1 MLEFYLNTTT
11 REWADRDGNP
21 FRDSTPQMAFLSRET
36 VKIIACTETPDI
48 GGAGVDPSAWTRDSS
63 WAAISGIGAKITVDS
78 DRIHK
83 LKGELASEV
92 AAGSVTG
99 ISATITG
106 ATTALIPESG
116 VVRLYDAAGKYEAIA
131 YSSRT
136 VTDGTVTFSV
146 DGTLTGS
153 YAAGSVMDCDQAP
166 YCEAMLDTAQ
176 SNLEQGEFV
185 FDLAVDSQRLRS
197 EMDYKDTAVLPVA
210 GLELLLFK
218 TTGEVSEPIKA
229 FLCDTFSITGT
240 LGSVDFEA
248 EPPEAMKDRISGTIA
263 QLLAAGFS
271 VEQRLTETGDTEFRF
286 RSASAGGGW
295 SSWITIQRGEKGD
308 KGDKGDNFTVN
319 ATGLLSERS
328 QYDAEEK
335 GFSFLATDDGNL
347 YIKNSDT
354 SGDWS
359 GPIPFQGPKGDDG
372 PAGPAGPANT
382 LSIGTVAT
390 GEPGTEAAAT
400 ITGTAPNQTLNLTIP
415 RGSDGTDGADGADGV
430 SSYTY
435 VAYAS
440 DASGAGFSLVPS
452 NTLKFRAEI
461 HTTTAIEAPDA
472 EDFAGAAWVKY
483 IGDDGS
489 GAVKSVNGQLPDE
502 SGNVTIETGSTVDES
517 RLLPENPA
525 NGDIPCYDA
534 TVDRGNNAD
543 TKLLLQPAT
552 SDNEII
558 DQGKGNTVPLV
569 LNVGANVTV
578 NEAGQIVFTS
588 PNSSFQEADVIMLS
602 KEQAAQLVTGNNEW
616 CVDLVINVGEYVGQQ
631 TVMTLGGGGE
641 YTGNADYAC
650 FIMSTERGTF
660 WHWNGTEINMNLL
673 PGNTVLVTVEQ
684 WIDDTGAWKLSYYA
698 NGSHVFTSSGEHRL
712 SAAVQPLVFG
722 GGYGQSSYFR
732 NTVDAIR
739 FRTVAPYRG
748 QSFTPEARPWL
759 PPAGSWQK
767 VNLAELAKTIIA
779 DPVTEMAVADETWG
793 DCRYL
798 DAAFRQLSFRGRVRN
813 LRRVSLETVSI
824 DSSVTGNIVLVP
836 IVDGSELPGTSFVV
850 AVGAEPA
857 VAEFALEVAS
867 GTLALRRDTDDERDT
882 LKDAEGSVTAVVL
895 SVILE
900 VQP

>member
-21 FRDSTPQMAFLSRET
+21 FRDSTPQMAYLSRET

-63 WAAISGIGAKITVDS
+63 WAAIAGIGAKITVDS

-176 SNLEQGEFV
+176 SDLEQGEFV
-185 FDLAVDSQRLRS
+185 FDLAMDSQRLRS
-197 EMDYKDTAVLPVA
+197 EMDYKDTALLPVA

-229 FLCDTFSITGT
+229 FLCDTSSITGT

-295 SSWITIQRGEKGD
+295 SSWITVQRGEKGD
-308 KGDKGDNFTVN
+308 KGDAGN
-319 ATGLLSERS
+319 GLAFDASGPVSERA
-328 QYDAEEK
+328 QYDAEAK
-335 GFSFLATDDGNL
+335 GFVFFATDEGNF
-347 YIKNSDT
+347 YVKNSAT
-354 SGDWS
+354 SADWS
-359 GPIPFQGPKGDDG
+359 AAIPLRG
-372 PAGPAGPANT
+372 
-382 LSIGTVAT
+382 AT
-390 GEPGTEAAAT
+390 GPG
-400 ITGTAPNQTLNLTIP
+400 
-415 RGSDGTDGADGADGV
+415 V
-430 SSYTY
+430 
-435 VAYAS
+435 
-440 DASGAGFSLVPS
+440 
-452 NTLKFRAEI
+452 
-461 HTTTAIEAPDA
+461 
-472 EDFAGAAWVKY
+472 
-483 IGDDGS
+483 
-489 GAVKSVNGQLPDE
+489 
-502 SGNVTIETGSTVDES
+502 
-517 RLLPENPA
+517 
-525 NGDIPCYDA
+525 
-534 TVDRGNNAD
+534 
-543 TKLLLQPAT
+543 
-552 SDNEII
+552 
-558 DQGKGNTVPLV
+558 
-569 LNVGANVTV
+569 
-578 NEAGQIVFTS
+578 
-588 PNSSFQEADVIMLS
+588 
-602 KEQAAQLVTGNNEW
+602 
-616 CVDLVINVGEYVGQQ
+616 
-631 TVMTLGGGGE
+631 
-641 YTGNADYAC
+641 
-650 FIMSTERGTF
+650 
-660 WHWNGTEINMNLL
+660 
-673 PGNTVLVTVEQ
+673 
-684 WIDDTGAWKLSYYA
+684 
-698 NGSHVFTSSGEHRL
+698 
-712 SAAVQPLVFG
+712 
-722 GGYGQSSYFR
+722 
-732 NTVDAIR
+732 
-739 FRTVAPYRG
+739 
-748 QSFTPEARPWL
+748 
-759 PPAGSWQK
+759 
-767 VNLAELAKTIIA
+767 IA

-798 DAAFRQLSFRGRVRN
+798 DAAFRQLSFRGRVRS
-813 LRRVSLETVSI
+813 LRRVSLEMVSI
-824 DSSVTGNIVLVP
+824 DSGVTGNIVLVP
-836 IVDGSELPGTSFVV
+836 IVNGSELSGTSFVV

-882 LKDAEGSVTAVVL
+882 LKDSGNTPVTAVVL

>member
-153 YAAGSVMDCDQAP
+153 YAAGSVIDCDQAP

-185 FDLAVDSQRLRS
+185 FDLAVDSPRLRS
-197 EMDYKDTAVLPVA
+197 EMDYKDTALLPVA

-218 TTGEVSEPIKA
+218 TTGEVSEPVKA

-248 EPPEAMKDRISGTIA
+248 EPPEAMKDRISGTIS

-295 SSWITIQRGEKGD
+295 SSWITVQRGEKGD
-308 KGDKGDNFTVN
+308 KGDAGN
-319 ATGLLSERS
+319 GLAFDASGPVSERA
-328 QYDAEEK
+328 QYDAEAK
-335 GFSFLATDDGNL
+335 GFVFFATDEGNF
-347 YIKNSDT
+347 YVKNSAT
-354 SGDWS
+354 SADWS
-359 GPIPFQGPKGDDG
+359 AAIPLRGATG
-372 PAGPAGPANT
+372 PA
-382 LSIGTVAT
+382 V
-390 GEPGTEAAAT
+390 
-400 ITGTAPNQTLNLTIP
+400 
-415 RGSDGTDGADGADGV
+415 
-430 SSYTY
+430 
-435 VAYAS
+435 
-440 DASGAGFSLVPS
+440 
-452 NTLKFRAEI
+452 
-461 HTTTAIEAPDA
+461 
-472 EDFAGAAWVKY
+472 
-483 IGDDGS
+483 
-489 GAVKSVNGQLPDE
+489 
-502 SGNVTIETGSTVDES
+502 
-517 RLLPENPA
+517 
-525 NGDIPCYDA
+525 
-534 TVDRGNNAD
+534 
-543 TKLLLQPAT
+543 
-552 SDNEII
+552 
-558 DQGKGNTVPLV
+558 
-569 LNVGANVTV
+569 
-578 NEAGQIVFTS
+578 
-588 PNSSFQEADVIMLS
+588 
-602 KEQAAQLVTGNNEW
+602 
-616 CVDLVINVGEYVGQQ
+616 
-631 TVMTLGGGGE
+631 
-641 YTGNADYAC
+641 
-650 FIMSTERGTF
+650 
-660 WHWNGTEINMNLL
+660 
-673 PGNTVLVTVEQ
+673 
-684 WIDDTGAWKLSYYA
+684 
-698 NGSHVFTSSGEHRL
+698 
-712 SAAVQPLVFG
+712 
-722 GGYGQSSYFR
+722 
-732 NTVDAIR
+732 
-739 FRTVAPYRG
+739 
-748 QSFTPEARPWL
+748 
-759 PPAGSWQK
+759 
-767 VNLAELAKTIIA
+767 IA

-798 DAAFRQLSFRGRVRN
+798 DTAFRQLSFRGRVRS
-813 LRRVSLETVSI
+813 LRRVSLEMVSI
-824 DSSVTGNIVLVP
+824 DSGVTGNIVLVP
-836 IVDGSELPGTSFVV
+836 IVNGSELSGTSFVV
-850 AVGAEPA
+850 AVGAAPA

-867 GTLALRRDTDDERDT
+867 GTLALRRDTDDECDT
-882 LKDAEGSVTAVVL
+882 LKDSGNTPVTAVVL

-900 VQP
+900 VQYDA

>member
-11 REWADRDGNP
+11 WEWADRDGNP
-21 FRDSTPQMAFLSRET
+21 FSDSTPQMVFLSRET
-36 VKIIACTETPDI
+36 VKIIACTETPEI

-153 YAAGSVMDCDQAP
+153 YAAGSVIDCDQAP

-185 FDLAVDSQRLRS
+185 FDLAVDSPRLRS
-197 EMDYKDTAVLPVA
+197 EMDYKDTALLPVA

-248 EPPEAMKDRISGTIA
+248 EPPEAMKDRISGTIS

-295 SSWITIQRGEKGD
+295 SSWITVQRGEKGD
-308 KGDKGDNFTVN
+308 KGDAGN
-319 ATGLLSERS
+319 GLAFDASGPVSERA
-328 QYDAEEK
+328 QYDAEAK
-335 GFSFLATDDGNL
+335 GFVFFATDEGNF
-347 YIKNSDT
+347 YVKNSAT
-354 SGDWS
+354 SADWS
-359 GPIPFQGPKGDDG
+359 AAIPLRGATG
-372 PAGPAGPANT
+372 PA
-382 LSIGTVAT
+382 V
-390 GEPGTEAAAT
+390 
-400 ITGTAPNQTLNLTIP
+400 
-415 RGSDGTDGADGADGV
+415 
-430 SSYTY
+430 
-435 VAYAS
+435 
-440 DASGAGFSLVPS
+440 
-452 NTLKFRAEI
+452 
-461 HTTTAIEAPDA
+461 
-472 EDFAGAAWVKY
+472 
-483 IGDDGS
+483 
-489 GAVKSVNGQLPDE
+489 
-502 SGNVTIETGSTVDES
+502 
-517 RLLPENPA
+517 
-525 NGDIPCYDA
+525 
-534 TVDRGNNAD
+534 
-543 TKLLLQPAT
+543 
-552 SDNEII
+552 
-558 DQGKGNTVPLV
+558 
-569 LNVGANVTV
+569 
-578 NEAGQIVFTS
+578 
-588 PNSSFQEADVIMLS
+588 
-602 KEQAAQLVTGNNEW
+602 
-616 CVDLVINVGEYVGQQ
+616 
-631 TVMTLGGGGE
+631 
-641 YTGNADYAC
+641 
-650 FIMSTERGTF
+650 
-660 WHWNGTEINMNLL
+660 
-673 PGNTVLVTVEQ
+673 
-684 WIDDTGAWKLSYYA
+684 
-698 NGSHVFTSSGEHRL
+698 
-712 SAAVQPLVFG
+712 
-722 GGYGQSSYFR
+722 
-732 NTVDAIR
+732 
-739 FRTVAPYRG
+739 
-748 QSFTPEARPWL
+748 
-759 PPAGSWQK
+759 
-767 VNLAELAKTIIA
+767 IA

-798 DAAFRQLSFRGRVRN
+798 DAAFRQLSFRGRVRS

-824 DSSVTGNIVLVP
+824 DSGVTGNIVLVP
-836 IVDGSELPGTSFVV
+836 VVNGSELSGTSFVV
-850 AVGAEPA
+850 AVGAAPA

>member
-63 WAAISGIGAKITVDS
+63 WAAIAGIGAKITVDS

-153 YAAGSVMDCDQAP
+153 YAAGSVIDCDQAP

-185 FDLAVDSQRLRS
+185 FDLAVDSPRLRS
-197 EMDYKDTAVLPVA
+197 EMDYKDTALLPVA

-218 TTGEVSEPIKA
+218 TTGEVSEPVKA

-248 EPPEAMKDRISGTIA
+248 EPPEAMKDRISGTIS

-295 SSWITIQRGEKGD
+295 SSWITVQRGEKGD
-308 KGDKGDNFTVN
+308 KGDAGN
-319 ATGLLSERS
+319 GLAFDASGPVSERA
-328 QYDAEEK
+328 QYDAEAK
-335 GFSFLATDDGNL
+335 GFVFFATDEGNF
-347 YIKNSDT
+347 YVKNSAT
-354 SGDWS
+354 SADWS
-359 GPIPFQGPKGDDG
+359 AAIPLRGATG
-372 PAGPAGPANT
+372 PA
-382 LSIGTVAT
+382 V
-390 GEPGTEAAAT
+390 
-400 ITGTAPNQTLNLTIP
+400 
-415 RGSDGTDGADGADGV
+415 
-430 SSYTY
+430 
-435 VAYAS
+435 
-440 DASGAGFSLVPS
+440 
-452 NTLKFRAEI
+452 
-461 HTTTAIEAPDA
+461 
-472 EDFAGAAWVKY
+472 
-483 IGDDGS
+483 
-489 GAVKSVNGQLPDE
+489 
-502 SGNVTIETGSTVDES
+502 
-517 RLLPENPA
+517 
-525 NGDIPCYDA
+525 
-534 TVDRGNNAD
+534 
-543 TKLLLQPAT
+543 
-552 SDNEII
+552 
-558 DQGKGNTVPLV
+558 
-569 LNVGANVTV
+569 
-578 NEAGQIVFTS
+578 
-588 PNSSFQEADVIMLS
+588 
-602 KEQAAQLVTGNNEW
+602 
-616 CVDLVINVGEYVGQQ
+616 
-631 TVMTLGGGGE
+631 
-641 YTGNADYAC
+641 
-650 FIMSTERGTF
+650 
-660 WHWNGTEINMNLL
+660 
-673 PGNTVLVTVEQ
+673 
-684 WIDDTGAWKLSYYA
+684 
-698 NGSHVFTSSGEHRL
+698 
-712 SAAVQPLVFG
+712 
-722 GGYGQSSYFR
+722 
-732 NTVDAIR
+732 
-739 FRTVAPYRG
+739 
-748 QSFTPEARPWL
+748 
-759 PPAGSWQK
+759 
-767 VNLAELAKTIIA
+767 IA

-798 DAAFRQLSFRGRVRN
+798 DAAFRQLSFRGRVRS
-813 LRRVSLETVSI
+813 LRRVSLEMVSI
-824 DSSVTGNIVLVP
+824 DSGVTGNIVLVP
-836 IVDGSELPGTSFVV
+836 IVNGSELSGTSFVV

-882 LKDAEGSVTAVVL
+882 LKDSGNTPVTAVVL

>member
-11 REWADRDGNP
+11 WEWADRDGNP
-21 FRDSTPQMAFLSRET
+21 FSDSTPQMVFLSRET

-63 WAAISGIGAKITVDS
+63 WAAIAGVGAKITVDS

-176 SNLEQGEFV
+176 SDLEQGEFV

-197 EMDYKDTAVLPVA
+197 EMDYKDTALLPVA

-295 SSWITIQRGEKGD
+295 SSWITVQRGEKGD
-308 KGDKGDNFTVN
+308 KGDAGN
-319 ATGLLSERS
+319 GLAFDASGPVSERA
-328 QYDAEEK
+328 QYDAEAK
-335 GFSFLATDDGNL
+335 GFVFFATDEGNF
-347 YIKNSDT
+347 YVKNSAT
-354 SGDWS
+354 SADWS
-359 GPIPFQGPKGDDG
+359 AAIPLRG
-372 PAGPAGPANT
+372 
-382 LSIGTVAT
+382 AT
-390 GEPGTEAAAT
+390 GPG
-400 ITGTAPNQTLNLTIP
+400 
-415 RGSDGTDGADGADGV
+415 V
-430 SSYTY
+430 
-435 VAYAS
+435 
-440 DASGAGFSLVPS
+440 
-452 NTLKFRAEI
+452 
-461 HTTTAIEAPDA
+461 
-472 EDFAGAAWVKY
+472 
-483 IGDDGS
+483 
-489 GAVKSVNGQLPDE
+489 
-502 SGNVTIETGSTVDES
+502 
-517 RLLPENPA
+517 
-525 NGDIPCYDA
+525 
-534 TVDRGNNAD
+534 
-543 TKLLLQPAT
+543 
-552 SDNEII
+552 
-558 DQGKGNTVPLV
+558 
-569 LNVGANVTV
+569 
-578 NEAGQIVFTS
+578 
-588 PNSSFQEADVIMLS
+588 
-602 KEQAAQLVTGNNEW
+602 
-616 CVDLVINVGEYVGQQ
+616 
-631 TVMTLGGGGE
+631 
-641 YTGNADYAC
+641 
-650 FIMSTERGTF
+650 
-660 WHWNGTEINMNLL
+660 
-673 PGNTVLVTVEQ
+673 
-684 WIDDTGAWKLSYYA
+684 
-698 NGSHVFTSSGEHRL
+698 
-712 SAAVQPLVFG
+712 
-722 GGYGQSSYFR
+722 
-732 NTVDAIR
+732 
-739 FRTVAPYRG
+739 
-748 QSFTPEARPWL
+748 
-759 PPAGSWQK
+759 
-767 VNLAELAKTIIA
+767 IA
-779 DPVTEMAVADETWG
+779 DPVTEMAVADDMWG

-798 DAAFRQLSFRGRVRN
+798 DTTFQQLSFRGRVRN

-824 DSSVTGNIVLVP
+824 DSGVTGNIVLVP
-836 IVDGSELPGTSFVV
+836 IVNGSELSGTSFVV
-850 AVGAEPA
+850 AVGAAPA

-867 GTLALRRDTDDERDT
+867 GTLALRRDTDDARDT
-882 LKDAEGSVTAVVL
+882 LVDSGNTPVTAVVL

>member
-21 FRDSTPQMAFLSRET
+21 FRDSTPQVAFLSRET

-136 VTDGTVTFSV
+136 VTDGTVMFSV

-153 YAAGSVMDCDQAP
+153 YAAGSVMDCGQAP

-176 SNLEQGEFV
+176 SDLEQGEFV

-197 EMDYKDTAVLPVA
+197 EMDYKDTALLPVA

-248 EPPEAMKDRISGTIA
+248 EPPEAMKDRISGTIS

-308 KGDKGDNFTVN
+308 KGDAGN
-319 ATGLLSERS
+319 GLAFDASGPVSERA
-328 QYDAEEK
+328 QYDAEAK
-335 GFSFLATDDGNL
+335 GFVFFATDEGNF
-347 YIKNSDT
+347 YVKNSAT
-354 SGDWS
+354 SADWS
-359 GPIPFQGPKGDDG
+359 AAIPLRGATG
-372 PAGPAGPANT
+372 PA
-382 LSIGTVAT
+382 V
-390 GEPGTEAAAT
+390 
-400 ITGTAPNQTLNLTIP
+400 
-415 RGSDGTDGADGADGV
+415 
-430 SSYTY
+430 
-435 VAYAS
+435 
-440 DASGAGFSLVPS
+440 
-452 NTLKFRAEI
+452 
-461 HTTTAIEAPDA
+461 
-472 EDFAGAAWVKY
+472 
-483 IGDDGS
+483 
-489 GAVKSVNGQLPDE
+489 
-502 SGNVTIETGSTVDES
+502 
-517 RLLPENPA
+517 
-525 NGDIPCYDA
+525 
-534 TVDRGNNAD
+534 
-543 TKLLLQPAT
+543 
-552 SDNEII
+552 
-558 DQGKGNTVPLV
+558 
-569 LNVGANVTV
+569 
-578 NEAGQIVFTS
+578 
-588 PNSSFQEADVIMLS
+588 
-602 KEQAAQLVTGNNEW
+602 
-616 CVDLVINVGEYVGQQ
+616 
-631 TVMTLGGGGE
+631 
-641 YTGNADYAC
+641 
-650 FIMSTERGTF
+650 
-660 WHWNGTEINMNLL
+660 
-673 PGNTVLVTVEQ
+673 
-684 WIDDTGAWKLSYYA
+684 
-698 NGSHVFTSSGEHRL
+698 
-712 SAAVQPLVFG
+712 
-722 GGYGQSSYFR
+722 
-732 NTVDAIR
+732 
-739 FRTVAPYRG
+739 
-748 QSFTPEARPWL
+748 
-759 PPAGSWQK
+759 
-767 VNLAELAKTIIA
+767 IA

-798 DAAFRQLSFRGRVRN
+798 DAAFRQLSFRGRVRS

-824 DSSVTGNIVLVP
+824 DSGVTGNIVLVP
-836 IVDGSELPGTSFVV
+836 VVNGSELSGTSFVV
-850 AVGAEPA
+850 AVGAAPA

-882 LKDAEGSVTAVVL
+882 LKDSGNTPVTAVVL

-900 VQP
+900 VQYDA

>member
-1 MLEFYLNTTT
+1 MLEFYLNTTA
-11 REWADRDGNP
+11 REWAGRDGNP

-153 YAAGSVMDCDQAP
+153 YAAGSVIDCDQAP

-185 FDLAVDSQRLRS
+185 FDLAVDSPRLRS
-197 EMDYKDTAVLPVA
+197 EMDYKDTALLPVA

-248 EPPEAMKDRISGTIA
+248 EPPEAMKDRISGTIS

-295 SSWITIQRGEKGD
+295 SSWITVQRGEKGD
-308 KGDKGDNFTVN
+308 KGDAGN
-319 ATGLLSERS
+319 GLAFDASGPVSERA
-328 QYDAEEK
+328 QYDAEAK
-335 GFSFLATDDGNL
+335 GFVFFATDEGNF
-347 YIKNSDT
+347 YVKNSAT
-354 SGDWS
+354 SADWS
-359 GPIPFQGPKGDDG
+359 AAIPLRGATG
-372 PAGPAGPANT
+372 PA
-382 LSIGTVAT
+382 V
-390 GEPGTEAAAT
+390 
-400 ITGTAPNQTLNLTIP
+400 
-415 RGSDGTDGADGADGV
+415 
-430 SSYTY
+430 
-435 VAYAS
+435 
-440 DASGAGFSLVPS
+440 
-452 NTLKFRAEI
+452 
-461 HTTTAIEAPDA
+461 
-472 EDFAGAAWVKY
+472 
-483 IGDDGS
+483 
-489 GAVKSVNGQLPDE
+489 
-502 SGNVTIETGSTVDES
+502 
-517 RLLPENPA
+517 
-525 NGDIPCYDA
+525 
-534 TVDRGNNAD
+534 
-543 TKLLLQPAT
+543 
-552 SDNEII
+552 
-558 DQGKGNTVPLV
+558 
-569 LNVGANVTV
+569 
-578 NEAGQIVFTS
+578 
-588 PNSSFQEADVIMLS
+588 
-602 KEQAAQLVTGNNEW
+602 
-616 CVDLVINVGEYVGQQ
+616 
-631 TVMTLGGGGE
+631 
-641 YTGNADYAC
+641 
-650 FIMSTERGTF
+650 
-660 WHWNGTEINMNLL
+660 
-673 PGNTVLVTVEQ
+673 
-684 WIDDTGAWKLSYYA
+684 
-698 NGSHVFTSSGEHRL
+698 
-712 SAAVQPLVFG
+712 
-722 GGYGQSSYFR
+722 
-732 NTVDAIR
+732 
-739 FRTVAPYRG
+739 
-748 QSFTPEARPWL
+748 
-759 PPAGSWQK
+759 
-767 VNLAELAKTIIA
+767 IA

-798 DAAFRQLSFRGRVRN
+798 DAAFRQLSFRGRVRS

-824 DSSVTGNIVLVP
+824 DSGVTGNIVLVP
-836 IVDGSELPGTSFVV
+836 IVDGSELPSTSFVV
-850 AVGAEPA
+850 AVGAAPA

>member
-63 WAAISGIGAKITVDS
+63 WAAIAGVGAKITVDS

-136 VTDGTVTFSV
+136 VTDGTVMFSV

-185 FDLAVDSQRLRS
+185 FDLAVDSPRLRS
-197 EMDYKDTAVLPVA
+197 EMDYKDTALLPVA

-248 EPPEAMKDRISGTIA
+248 EPPEAMKDRISGTIS

-308 KGDKGDNFTVN
+308 KGDAGN
-319 ATGLLSERS
+319 GLAFDASGPVSERA
-328 QYDAEEK
+328 QYDAGAK
-335 GFSFLATDDGNL
+335 GFVFFATDEGNF
-347 YIKNSDT
+347 YVKNSAT
-354 SGDWS
+354 SADWS
-359 GPIPFQGPKGDDG
+359 AAIPLRGATG
-372 PAGPAGPANT
+372 PA
-382 LSIGTVAT
+382 
-390 GEPGTEAAAT
+390 
-400 ITGTAPNQTLNLTIP
+400 
-415 RGSDGTDGADGADGV
+415 
-430 SSYTY
+430 
-435 VAYAS
+435 
-440 DASGAGFSLVPS
+440 
-452 NTLKFRAEI
+452 
-461 HTTTAIEAPDA
+461 
-472 EDFAGAAWVKY
+472 
-483 IGDDGS
+483 
-489 GAVKSVNGQLPDE
+489 
-502 SGNVTIETGSTVDES
+502 
-517 RLLPENPA
+517 
-525 NGDIPCYDA
+525 
-534 TVDRGNNAD
+534 
-543 TKLLLQPAT
+543 
-552 SDNEII
+552 
-558 DQGKGNTVPLV
+558 
-569 LNVGANVTV
+569 
-578 NEAGQIVFTS
+578 
-588 PNSSFQEADVIMLS
+588 
-602 KEQAAQLVTGNNEW
+602 
-616 CVDLVINVGEYVGQQ
+616 
-631 TVMTLGGGGE
+631 
-641 YTGNADYAC
+641 
-650 FIMSTERGTF
+650 
-660 WHWNGTEINMNLL
+660 
-673 PGNTVLVTVEQ
+673 
-684 WIDDTGAWKLSYYA
+684 
-698 NGSHVFTSSGEHRL
+698 
-712 SAAVQPLVFG
+712 
-722 GGYGQSSYFR
+722 
-732 NTVDAIR
+732 
-739 FRTVAPYRG
+739 
-748 QSFTPEARPWL
+748 
-759 PPAGSWQK
+759 
-767 VNLAELAKTIIA
+767 IIA

-798 DAAFRQLSFRGRVRN
+798 DAAFRQLSFRGRVRS
-813 LRRVSLETVSI
+813 LRRVSLEMVSI
-824 DSSVTGNIVLVP
+824 DSGVTGNIVLVP
-836 IVDGSELPGTSFVV
+836 IVNGSELSDTSFVV
-850 AVGAEPA
+850 AVGAAPA

-867 GTLALRRDTDDERDT
+867 GTLALRRDADDERDT

>member
-63 WAAISGIGAKITVDS
+63 WAAIAGIGAKITVDS

-153 YAAGSVMDCDQAP
+153 YAAGSVIDCDQAP

-185 FDLAVDSQRLRS
+185 FDLAVDSPRLRS
-197 EMDYKDTAVLPVA
+197 EMDYKDTALLPVA

-218 TTGEVSEPIKA
+218 TTGEVSEPVKA

-248 EPPEAMKDRISGTIA
+248 EPPEAMKDRISGTIS

-295 SSWITIQRGEKGD
+295 SSWITVQRGEKGD
-308 KGDKGDNFTVN
+308 KGDAGN
-319 ATGLLSERS
+319 GLAFDASGPVSERA
-328 QYDAEEK
+328 QYDAEAK
-335 GFSFLATDDGNL
+335 GFVFFATDEGNF
-347 YIKNSDT
+347 YVKNSAT
-354 SGDWS
+354 SADWS
-359 GPIPFQGPKGDDG
+359 AAIPLRGATG
-372 PAGPAGPANT
+372 PA
-382 LSIGTVAT
+382 V
-390 GEPGTEAAAT
+390 
-400 ITGTAPNQTLNLTIP
+400 
-415 RGSDGTDGADGADGV
+415 
-430 SSYTY
+430 
-435 VAYAS
+435 
-440 DASGAGFSLVPS
+440 
-452 NTLKFRAEI
+452 
-461 HTTTAIEAPDA
+461 
-472 EDFAGAAWVKY
+472 
-483 IGDDGS
+483 
-489 GAVKSVNGQLPDE
+489 
-502 SGNVTIETGSTVDES
+502 
-517 RLLPENPA
+517 
-525 NGDIPCYDA
+525 
-534 TVDRGNNAD
+534 
-543 TKLLLQPAT
+543 
-552 SDNEII
+552 
-558 DQGKGNTVPLV
+558 
-569 LNVGANVTV
+569 
-578 NEAGQIVFTS
+578 
-588 PNSSFQEADVIMLS
+588 
-602 KEQAAQLVTGNNEW
+602 
-616 CVDLVINVGEYVGQQ
+616 
-631 TVMTLGGGGE
+631 
-641 YTGNADYAC
+641 
-650 FIMSTERGTF
+650 
-660 WHWNGTEINMNLL
+660 
-673 PGNTVLVTVEQ
+673 
-684 WIDDTGAWKLSYYA
+684 
-698 NGSHVFTSSGEHRL
+698 
-712 SAAVQPLVFG
+712 
-722 GGYGQSSYFR
+722 
-732 NTVDAIR
+732 
-739 FRTVAPYRG
+739 
-748 QSFTPEARPWL
+748 
-759 PPAGSWQK
+759 
-767 VNLAELAKTIIA
+767 IA

-798 DAAFRQLSFRGRVRN
+798 DTAFRQLSFRGRVRS
-813 LRRVSLETVSI
+813 LRRVSLEMVSI
-824 DSSVTGNIVLVP
+824 DSGVTGNIVLVP
-836 IVDGSELPGTSFVV
+836 IVNGSELSDTSFIV
-850 AVGAEPA
+850 AVGAAPA
-857 VAEFALEVAS
+857 VTTFALEVAS

-882 LKDAEGSVTAVVL
+882 LKDSGNTPVTAVVL

>member
-63 WAAISGIGAKITVDS
+63 WAAIAGVGAKITVDS

-176 SNLEQGEFV
+176 SDLEQGEFV

-197 EMDYKDTAVLPVA
+197 EMDYKDTALLPVA

-295 SSWITIQRGEKGD
+295 SSWITVQRGEKGD
-308 KGDKGDNFTVN
+308 KGDAGN
-319 ATGLLSERS
+319 GLAFDASGPVSERA
-328 QYDAEEK
+328 QYDAEAK
-335 GFSFLATDDGNL
+335 GFVFFATDEGNF
-347 YIKNSDT
+347 YVKNSAT
-354 SGDWS
+354 SADWS
-359 GPIPFQGPKGDDG
+359 AAIPLRG
-372 PAGPAGPANT
+372 
-382 LSIGTVAT
+382 AT
-390 GEPGTEAAAT
+390 GPG
-400 ITGTAPNQTLNLTIP
+400 
-415 RGSDGTDGADGADGV
+415 V
-430 SSYTY
+430 
-435 VAYAS
+435 
-440 DASGAGFSLVPS
+440 
-452 NTLKFRAEI
+452 
-461 HTTTAIEAPDA
+461 
-472 EDFAGAAWVKY
+472 
-483 IGDDGS
+483 
-489 GAVKSVNGQLPDE
+489 
-502 SGNVTIETGSTVDES
+502 
-517 RLLPENPA
+517 
-525 NGDIPCYDA
+525 
-534 TVDRGNNAD
+534 
-543 TKLLLQPAT
+543 
-552 SDNEII
+552 
-558 DQGKGNTVPLV
+558 
-569 LNVGANVTV
+569 
-578 NEAGQIVFTS
+578 
-588 PNSSFQEADVIMLS
+588 
-602 KEQAAQLVTGNNEW
+602 
-616 CVDLVINVGEYVGQQ
+616 
-631 TVMTLGGGGE
+631 
-641 YTGNADYAC
+641 
-650 FIMSTERGTF
+650 
-660 WHWNGTEINMNLL
+660 
-673 PGNTVLVTVEQ
+673 
-684 WIDDTGAWKLSYYA
+684 
-698 NGSHVFTSSGEHRL
+698 
-712 SAAVQPLVFG
+712 
-722 GGYGQSSYFR
+722 
-732 NTVDAIR
+732 
-739 FRTVAPYRG
+739 
-748 QSFTPEARPWL
+748 
-759 PPAGSWQK
+759 
-767 VNLAELAKTIIA
+767 IA

-798 DAAFRQLSFRGRVRN
+798 DAAFRLLSFRGRVRS

-824 DSSVTGNIVLVP
+824 DSGVTGNIVLVP
-836 IVDGSELPGTSFVV
+836 IVNGSELSGTSFVV
-850 AVGAEPA
+850 AVGAAPA

-882 LKDAEGSVTAVVL
+882 LKDSGNTPVTAVVL

>member
-63 WAAISGIGAKITVDS
+63 WAAIAGVGAKITVDS

-176 SNLEQGEFV
+176 SDLEQGEFV
-185 FDLAVDSQRLRS
+185 FNLAVDSQRLRS
-197 EMDYKDTAVLPVA
+197 EMDYKDTALLPVA

-295 SSWITIQRGEKGD
+295 SSWITVQRGEKGD
-308 KGDKGDNFTVN
+308 KGDAGN
-319 ATGLLSERS
+319 GLAFDASGPVSEQA
-328 QYDAEEK
+328 QYDAEAK
-335 GFSFLATDDGNL
+335 GFVFFATDEGNF
-347 YIKNSDT
+347 YVKNSAT
-354 SGDWS
+354 SADWS
-359 GPIPFQGPKGDDG
+359 AAIPLRGATG
-372 PAGPAGPANT
+372 PA
-382 LSIGTVAT
+382 V
-390 GEPGTEAAAT
+390 
-400 ITGTAPNQTLNLTIP
+400 
-415 RGSDGTDGADGADGV
+415 
-430 SSYTY
+430 
-435 VAYAS
+435 
-440 DASGAGFSLVPS
+440 
-452 NTLKFRAEI
+452 
-461 HTTTAIEAPDA
+461 
-472 EDFAGAAWVKY
+472 
-483 IGDDGS
+483 
-489 GAVKSVNGQLPDE
+489 
-502 SGNVTIETGSTVDES
+502 
-517 RLLPENPA
+517 
-525 NGDIPCYDA
+525 
-534 TVDRGNNAD
+534 
-543 TKLLLQPAT
+543 
-552 SDNEII
+552 
-558 DQGKGNTVPLV
+558 
-569 LNVGANVTV
+569 
-578 NEAGQIVFTS
+578 
-588 PNSSFQEADVIMLS
+588 
-602 KEQAAQLVTGNNEW
+602 
-616 CVDLVINVGEYVGQQ
+616 
-631 TVMTLGGGGE
+631 
-641 YTGNADYAC
+641 
-650 FIMSTERGTF
+650 
-660 WHWNGTEINMNLL
+660 
-673 PGNTVLVTVEQ
+673 
-684 WIDDTGAWKLSYYA
+684 
-698 NGSHVFTSSGEHRL
+698 
-712 SAAVQPLVFG
+712 
-722 GGYGQSSYFR
+722 
-732 NTVDAIR
+732 
-739 FRTVAPYRG
+739 
-748 QSFTPEARPWL
+748 
-759 PPAGSWQK
+759 
-767 VNLAELAKTIIA
+767 IA

-798 DAAFRQLSFRGRVRN
+798 DAAFRQLSFRGRVRS

-824 DSSVTGNIVLVP
+824 DSGVTGNIVLVP
-836 IVDGSELPGTSFVV
+836 VVNGSELSGTSFVV
-850 AVGAEPA
+850 AVGAVPA

-882 LKDAEGSVTAVVL
+882 LKDSGNTPVTAVVL

-900 VQP
+900 VQYDA

>member
-48 GGAGVDPSAWTRDSS
+48 GGAGVDPSVWARDSS
-63 WAAISGIGAKITVDS
+63 WAAIAGVGAKITVDS

-153 YAAGSVMDCDQAP
+153 YAAGSVIDCDQAP

-185 FDLAVDSQRLRS
+185 FDLAVDSPRLRS
-197 EMDYKDTAVLPVA
+197 EMDYKDTALLPVA

-229 FLCDTFSITGT
+229 FLCDTFSIAGT

-248 EPPEAMKDRISGTIA
+248 EPPEAMKDRISGTIS

-295 SSWITIQRGEKGD
+295 SSWITVQRGEKGD
-308 KGDKGDNFTVN
+308 KGDAGN
-319 ATGLLSERS
+319 GLAFDASGPVSERA
-328 QYDAEEK
+328 QYDAEAK
-335 GFSFLATDDGNL
+335 GFVFFATDEGNF
-347 YIKNSDT
+347 YVKNSAT
-354 SGDWS
+354 SADWS
-359 GPIPFQGPKGDDG
+359 AAIPLRGATG
-372 PAGPAGPANT
+372 PA
-382 LSIGTVAT
+382 V
-390 GEPGTEAAAT
+390 
-400 ITGTAPNQTLNLTIP
+400 
-415 RGSDGTDGADGADGV
+415 
-430 SSYTY
+430 
-435 VAYAS
+435 
-440 DASGAGFSLVPS
+440 
-452 NTLKFRAEI
+452 
-461 HTTTAIEAPDA
+461 
-472 EDFAGAAWVKY
+472 
-483 IGDDGS
+483 
-489 GAVKSVNGQLPDE
+489 
-502 SGNVTIETGSTVDES
+502 
-517 RLLPENPA
+517 
-525 NGDIPCYDA
+525 
-534 TVDRGNNAD
+534 
-543 TKLLLQPAT
+543 
-552 SDNEII
+552 
-558 DQGKGNTVPLV
+558 
-569 LNVGANVTV
+569 
-578 NEAGQIVFTS
+578 
-588 PNSSFQEADVIMLS
+588 
-602 KEQAAQLVTGNNEW
+602 
-616 CVDLVINVGEYVGQQ
+616 
-631 TVMTLGGGGE
+631 
-641 YTGNADYAC
+641 
-650 FIMSTERGTF
+650 
-660 WHWNGTEINMNLL
+660 
-673 PGNTVLVTVEQ
+673 
-684 WIDDTGAWKLSYYA
+684 
-698 NGSHVFTSSGEHRL
+698 
-712 SAAVQPLVFG
+712 
-722 GGYGQSSYFR
+722 
-732 NTVDAIR
+732 
-739 FRTVAPYRG
+739 
-748 QSFTPEARPWL
+748 
-759 PPAGSWQK
+759 
-767 VNLAELAKTIIA
+767 IA

-798 DAAFRQLSFRGRVRN
+798 DAAFRQLSFRGRVRS
-813 LRRVSLETVSI
+813 LRRVSLEMVSI
-824 DSSVTGNIVLVP
+824 DSGVTGNIVLVP
-836 IVDGSELPGTSFVV
+836 IVNGSELSGTSFVV
-850 AVGAEPA
+850 AVGAAPA

>member
-11 REWADRDGNP
+11 WEWADRDGNP
-21 FRDSTPQMAFLSRET
+21 FSDSTPQMVFLSRET

-63 WAAISGIGAKITVDS
+63 WAAIAGIGAKITVDS

-136 VTDGTVTFSV
+136 VTDGTVMFSV

-176 SNLEQGEFV
+176 SDLEQGEFV
-185 FDLAVDSQRLRS
+185 FDLAVDSPRLRS
-197 EMDYKDTAVLPVA
+197 EMDYKDTALLPVA

-248 EPPEAMKDRISGTIA
+248 EPPEAMKDRISGTIS

-295 SSWITIQRGEKGD
+295 SSWITVQRGEKGD
-308 KGDKGDNFTVN
+308 KGDAGN
-319 ATGLLSERS
+319 GLAFDASGPVSERA
-328 QYDAEEK
+328 QYDAEAK
-335 GFSFLATDDGNL
+335 GFVFFATDEGNF
-347 YIKNSDT
+347 YVKNSAT
-354 SGDWS
+354 SADWS
-359 GPIPFQGPKGDDG
+359 AAIPLRGATG
-372 PAGPAGPANT
+372 PA
-382 LSIGTVAT
+382 V
-390 GEPGTEAAAT
+390 
-400 ITGTAPNQTLNLTIP
+400 
-415 RGSDGTDGADGADGV
+415 
-430 SSYTY
+430 
-435 VAYAS
+435 
-440 DASGAGFSLVPS
+440 
-452 NTLKFRAEI
+452 
-461 HTTTAIEAPDA
+461 
-472 EDFAGAAWVKY
+472 
-483 IGDDGS
+483 
-489 GAVKSVNGQLPDE
+489 
-502 SGNVTIETGSTVDES
+502 
-517 RLLPENPA
+517 
-525 NGDIPCYDA
+525 
-534 TVDRGNNAD
+534 
-543 TKLLLQPAT
+543 
-552 SDNEII
+552 
-558 DQGKGNTVPLV
+558 
-569 LNVGANVTV
+569 
-578 NEAGQIVFTS
+578 
-588 PNSSFQEADVIMLS
+588 
-602 KEQAAQLVTGNNEW
+602 
-616 CVDLVINVGEYVGQQ
+616 
-631 TVMTLGGGGE
+631 
-641 YTGNADYAC
+641 
-650 FIMSTERGTF
+650 
-660 WHWNGTEINMNLL
+660 
-673 PGNTVLVTVEQ
+673 
-684 WIDDTGAWKLSYYA
+684 
-698 NGSHVFTSSGEHRL
+698 
-712 SAAVQPLVFG
+712 
-722 GGYGQSSYFR
+722 
-732 NTVDAIR
+732 
-739 FRTVAPYRG
+739 
-748 QSFTPEARPWL
+748 
-759 PPAGSWQK
+759 
-767 VNLAELAKTIIA
+767 IA

-798 DAAFRQLSFRGRVRN
+798 DAAFRQLSFRGRVRS

-824 DSSVTGNIVLVP
+824 DSGVTGNIVLVP
-836 IVDGSELPGTSFVV
+836 IVNGSELPGTSFVV

-882 LKDAEGSVTAVVL
+882 LKDSGNTPVTAVVL

-900 VQP
+900 VQYDA

>member
-21 FRDSTPQMAFLSRET
+21 FRDSTPQVAFLSRET

-136 VTDGTVTFSV
+136 VTDGTVMFSV

-153 YAAGSVMDCDQAP
+153 YAAGSVMDCGQAP

-176 SNLEQGEFV
+176 SDLEQGEFV

-197 EMDYKDTAVLPVA
+197 EMDYKDTALLPVA

-248 EPPEAMKDRISGTIA
+248 EPPEAMKDRISGTIS

-295 SSWITIQRGEKGD
+295 SSWITVQCGEKGD
-308 KGDKGDNFTVN
+308 KGDAGN
-319 ATGLLSERS
+319 GLAFDASGPVSERA
-328 QYDAEEK
+328 QYDAEAK
-335 GFSFLATDDGNL
+335 GFVFFATDEGNF
-347 YIKNSDT
+347 YVKNSAT
-354 SGDWS
+354 SADWS
-359 GPIPFQGPKGDDG
+359 AAIPLRGATG
-372 PAGPAGPANT
+372 PA
-382 LSIGTVAT
+382 V
-390 GEPGTEAAAT
+390 
-400 ITGTAPNQTLNLTIP
+400 
-415 RGSDGTDGADGADGV
+415 
-430 SSYTY
+430 
-435 VAYAS
+435 
-440 DASGAGFSLVPS
+440 
-452 NTLKFRAEI
+452 
-461 HTTTAIEAPDA
+461 
-472 EDFAGAAWVKY
+472 
-483 IGDDGS
+483 
-489 GAVKSVNGQLPDE
+489 
-502 SGNVTIETGSTVDES
+502 
-517 RLLPENPA
+517 
-525 NGDIPCYDA
+525 
-534 TVDRGNNAD
+534 
-543 TKLLLQPAT
+543 
-552 SDNEII
+552 
-558 DQGKGNTVPLV
+558 
-569 LNVGANVTV
+569 
-578 NEAGQIVFTS
+578 
-588 PNSSFQEADVIMLS
+588 
-602 KEQAAQLVTGNNEW
+602 
-616 CVDLVINVGEYVGQQ
+616 
-631 TVMTLGGGGE
+631 
-641 YTGNADYAC
+641 
-650 FIMSTERGTF
+650 
-660 WHWNGTEINMNLL
+660 
-673 PGNTVLVTVEQ
+673 
-684 WIDDTGAWKLSYYA
+684 
-698 NGSHVFTSSGEHRL
+698 
-712 SAAVQPLVFG
+712 
-722 GGYGQSSYFR
+722 
-732 NTVDAIR
+732 
-739 FRTVAPYRG
+739 
-748 QSFTPEARPWL
+748 
-759 PPAGSWQK
+759 
-767 VNLAELAKTIIA
+767 IA

-798 DAAFRQLSFRGRVRN
+798 DAAFRQLSFRGRVRS

-824 DSSVTGNIVLVP
+824 DSGVTGNIVLVP
-836 IVDGSELPGTSFVV
+836 VVNGSELSGTSFVV
-850 AVGAEPA
+850 AVGAAPA

-882 LKDAEGSVTAVVL
+882 LKDSGNTPVTAVVL

-900 VQP
+900 VQYDA

>member
-11 REWADRDGNP
+11 WEWADRDGDP
-21 FRDSTPQMAFLSRET
+21 FRDSTPRMAYLSRET
-36 VKIIACTETPDI
+36 VKIIACTETPEI
-48 GGAGVDPSAWTRDSS
+48 GGAGADPSAWTRDSS

-176 SNLEQGEFV
+176 SDLEQGEFV

-197 EMDYKDTAVLPVA
+197 EMDYKDTALLPVA

-295 SSWITIQRGEKGD
+295 SSWITVQRGEKGD
-308 KGDKGDNFTVN
+308 KGDAGN
-319 ATGLLSERS
+319 GLAFDASGPVSERA
-328 QYDAEEK
+328 QYDAEAK
-335 GFSFLATDDGNL
+335 GFVFFATDEGNF
-347 YIKNSDT
+347 YVKNSAT
-354 SGDWS
+354 SADWS
-359 GPIPFQGPKGDDG
+359 AAIPLRG
-372 PAGPAGPANT
+372 
-382 LSIGTVAT
+382 AT
-390 GEPGTEAAAT
+390 GPG
-400 ITGTAPNQTLNLTIP
+400 
-415 RGSDGTDGADGADGV
+415 V
-430 SSYTY
+430 
-435 VAYAS
+435 
-440 DASGAGFSLVPS
+440 
-452 NTLKFRAEI
+452 
-461 HTTTAIEAPDA
+461 
-472 EDFAGAAWVKY
+472 
-483 IGDDGS
+483 
-489 GAVKSVNGQLPDE
+489 
-502 SGNVTIETGSTVDES
+502 
-517 RLLPENPA
+517 
-525 NGDIPCYDA
+525 
-534 TVDRGNNAD
+534 
-543 TKLLLQPAT
+543 
-552 SDNEII
+552 
-558 DQGKGNTVPLV
+558 
-569 LNVGANVTV
+569 
-578 NEAGQIVFTS
+578 
-588 PNSSFQEADVIMLS
+588 
-602 KEQAAQLVTGNNEW
+602 
-616 CVDLVINVGEYVGQQ
+616 
-631 TVMTLGGGGE
+631 
-641 YTGNADYAC
+641 
-650 FIMSTERGTF
+650 
-660 WHWNGTEINMNLL
+660 
-673 PGNTVLVTVEQ
+673 
-684 WIDDTGAWKLSYYA
+684 
-698 NGSHVFTSSGEHRL
+698 
-712 SAAVQPLVFG
+712 
-722 GGYGQSSYFR
+722 
-732 NTVDAIR
+732 
-739 FRTVAPYRG
+739 
-748 QSFTPEARPWL
+748 
-759 PPAGSWQK
+759 
-767 VNLAELAKTIIA
+767 IA

-798 DAAFRQLSFRGRVRN
+798 DAAFRQLSFRGRVRS

-824 DSSVTGNIVLVP
+824 DSGVTGNIVLVP
-836 IVDGSELPGTSFVV
+836 VVNGSELSGTSFVV
-850 AVGAEPA
+850 AVGAAPA

-882 LKDAEGSVTAVVL
+882 LKDSGNTPVTAVVL

-900 VQP
+900 VQYDA

>member
-1 MLEFYLNTTT
+1 
-11 REWADRDGNP
+11 
-21 FRDSTPQMAFLSRET
+21 MAFLSRET

-63 WAAISGIGAKITVDS
+63 WAAIAGIGAKITVDS

-153 YAAGSVMDCDQAP
+153 YAAGSVIDCDQAP

-185 FDLAVDSQRLRS
+185 FDLAVDSPRLRS
-197 EMDYKDTAVLPVA
+197 EMDYKDTALLPVA

-248 EPPEAMKDRISGTIA
+248 EPPEAMKDRISGTIS

-295 SSWITIQRGEKGD
+295 SSWITVQRGEKGD
-308 KGDKGDNFTVN
+308 KGDKGDNFTVD

-372 PAGPAGPANT
+372 PPGPEGPAGA
-382 LSIGTVAT
+382 
-390 GEPGTEAAAT
+390 
-400 ITGTAPNQTLNLTIP
+400 
-415 RGSDGTDGADGADGV
+415 
-430 SSYTY
+430 
-435 VAYAS
+435 
-440 DASGAGFSLVPS
+440 
-452 NTLKFRAEI
+452 
-461 HTTTAIEAPDA
+461 
-472 EDFAGAAWVKY
+472 
-483 IGDDGS
+483 
-489 GAVKSVNGQLPDE
+489 
-502 SGNVTIETGSTVDES
+502 
-517 RLLPENPA
+517 
-525 NGDIPCYDA
+525 
-534 TVDRGNNAD
+534 
-543 TKLLLQPAT
+543 
-552 SDNEII
+552 
-558 DQGKGNTVPLV
+558 
-569 LNVGANVTV
+569 
-578 NEAGQIVFTS
+578 
-588 PNSSFQEADVIMLS
+588 
-602 KEQAAQLVTGNNEW
+602 
-616 CVDLVINVGEYVGQQ
+616 
-631 TVMTLGGGGE
+631 
-641 YTGNADYAC
+641 
-650 FIMSTERGTF
+650 
-660 WHWNGTEINMNLL
+660 
-673 PGNTVLVTVEQ
+673 
-684 WIDDTGAWKLSYYA
+684 
-698 NGSHVFTSSGEHRL
+698 
-712 SAAVQPLVFG
+712 
-722 GGYGQSSYFR
+722 
-732 NTVDAIR
+732 
-739 FRTVAPYRG
+739 
-748 QSFTPEARPWL
+748 
-759 PPAGSWQK
+759 
-767 VNLAELAKTIIA
+767 TIIA

-798 DAAFRQLSFRGRVRN
+798 DTAFRQLSFRGRVRS

-824 DSSVTGNIVLVP
+824 DSGVTGNIVLVP
-836 IVDGSELPGTSFVV
+836 VVNGSELSGTSFVV
-850 AVGAEPA
+850 AVGAVPS
-857 VAEFALEVAS
+857 VTTFALEVAS

-900 VQP
+900 VQYDA

>member
-11 REWADRDGNP
+11 WEWADRDGNP
-21 FRDSTPQMAFLSRET
+21 FSDSTPQMVFLSRET

-63 WAAISGIGAKITVDS
+63 WAAIAGVGAKITVDS

-176 SNLEQGEFV
+176 SDLEQGEFV
-185 FDLAVDSQRLRS
+185 FDLAVDSPRLRS
-197 EMDYKDTAVLPVA
+197 EMDYKDTALLPVA

-248 EPPEAMKDRISGTIA
+248 EPPEAMKDRISGTIS

-308 KGDKGDNFTVN
+308 KGDAGN
-319 ATGLLSERS
+319 GLAFDASGPVSERA
-328 QYDAEEK
+328 QYDAEAE
-335 GFSFLATDDGNL
+335 GFVFFATDEGNF
-347 YIKNSDT
+347 YVKNSAT
-354 SGDWS
+354 SADWS
-359 GPIPFQGPKGDDG
+359 AAIPLRGATG
-372 PAGPAGPANT
+372 PA
-382 LSIGTVAT
+382 
-390 GEPGTEAAAT
+390 
-400 ITGTAPNQTLNLTIP
+400 
-415 RGSDGTDGADGADGV
+415 
-430 SSYTY
+430 
-435 VAYAS
+435 
-440 DASGAGFSLVPS
+440 
-452 NTLKFRAEI
+452 
-461 HTTTAIEAPDA
+461 
-472 EDFAGAAWVKY
+472 
-483 IGDDGS
+483 
-489 GAVKSVNGQLPDE
+489 
-502 SGNVTIETGSTVDES
+502 
-517 RLLPENPA
+517 
-525 NGDIPCYDA
+525 
-534 TVDRGNNAD
+534 
-543 TKLLLQPAT
+543 
-552 SDNEII
+552 
-558 DQGKGNTVPLV
+558 
-569 LNVGANVTV
+569 
-578 NEAGQIVFTS
+578 
-588 PNSSFQEADVIMLS
+588 
-602 KEQAAQLVTGNNEW
+602 
-616 CVDLVINVGEYVGQQ
+616 
-631 TVMTLGGGGE
+631 
-641 YTGNADYAC
+641 
-650 FIMSTERGTF
+650 
-660 WHWNGTEINMNLL
+660 
-673 PGNTVLVTVEQ
+673 
-684 WIDDTGAWKLSYYA
+684 
-698 NGSHVFTSSGEHRL
+698 
-712 SAAVQPLVFG
+712 
-722 GGYGQSSYFR
+722 
-732 NTVDAIR
+732 
-739 FRTVAPYRG
+739 
-748 QSFTPEARPWL
+748 
-759 PPAGSWQK
+759 
-767 VNLAELAKTIIA
+767 IIA

-798 DAAFRQLSFRGRVRN
+798 DAAFRQLSFRGRVRS
-813 LRRVSLETVSI
+813 LRRVSLEMVSI
-824 DSSVTGNIVLVP
+824 DPGVTGNIVLVP
-836 IVDGSELPGTSFVV
+836 IVNGTELSGTSFIV
-850 AVGAEPA
+850 AVGAAPA

-882 LKDAEGSVTAVVL
+882 LKDSGNTPVTAVVL

-900 VQP
+900 VQYDA

>member
-21 FRDSTPQMAFLSRET
+21 FRDSTPQMAYLSRET

-153 YAAGSVMDCDQAP
+153 YAAGSVIDCDQAP

-185 FDLAVDSQRLRS
+185 FDLAVDSPRLRS
-197 EMDYKDTAVLPVA
+197 EMDYKDTALLPVA

-248 EPPEAMKDRISGTIA
+248 EPPEAMKDRISGTIS

-295 SSWITIQRGEKGD
+295 SSWITVQRGEKGD
-308 KGDKGDNFTVN
+308 KGDAGN
-319 ATGLLSERS
+319 GLAFDASGPVSERA
-328 QYDAEEK
+328 QYDAEAE
-335 GFSFLATDDGNL
+335 GFVFFATDEGNF
-347 YIKNSDT
+347 YVKNSAT
-354 SGDWS
+354 SADWS
-359 GPIPFQGPKGDDG
+359 AAIP
-372 PAGPAGPANT
+372 
-382 LSIGTVAT
+382 L
-390 GEPGTEAAAT
+390 
-400 ITGTAPNQTLNLTIP
+400 
-415 RGSDGTDGADGADGV
+415 RG
-430 SSYTY
+430 
-435 VAYAS
+435 
-440 DASGAGFSLVPS
+440 
-452 NTLKFRAEI
+452 
-461 HTTTAIEAPDA
+461 
-472 EDFAGAAWVKY
+472 
-483 IGDDGS
+483 
-489 GAVKSVNGQLPDE
+489 
-502 SGNVTIETGSTVDES
+502 ETG
-517 RLLPENPA
+517 P
-525 NGDIPCYDA
+525 
-534 TVDRGNNAD
+534 
-543 TKLLLQPAT
+543 
-552 SDNEII
+552 
-558 DQGKGNTVPLV
+558 
-569 LNVGANVTV
+569 
-578 NEAGQIVFTS
+578 
-588 PNSSFQEADVIMLS
+588 
-602 KEQAAQLVTGNNEW
+602 
-616 CVDLVINVGEYVGQQ
+616 
-631 TVMTLGGGGE
+631 
-641 YTGNADYAC
+641 
-650 FIMSTERGTF
+650 
-660 WHWNGTEINMNLL
+660 
-673 PGNTVLVTVEQ
+673 
-684 WIDDTGAWKLSYYA
+684 
-698 NGSHVFTSSGEHRL
+698 
-712 SAAVQPLVFG
+712 
-722 GGYGQSSYFR
+722 
-732 NTVDAIR
+732 
-739 FRTVAPYRG
+739 
-748 QSFTPEARPWL
+748 
-759 PPAGSWQK
+759 
-767 VNLAELAKTIIA
+767 TIIA

-798 DAAFRQLSFRGRVRN
+798 DTTFQQLSFRGRVRN

-836 IVDGSELPGTSFVV
+836 IVDGSELSSTSFVV
-850 AVGAEPA
+850 AVGAAPA

-882 LKDAEGSVTAVVL
+882 LKDSGNTPVTAVVL

>member
-11 REWADRDGNP
+11 WEWADRDGNP
-21 FRDSTPQMAFLSRET
+21 FSDSTPQMVFLSRET
-36 VKIIACTETPDI
+36 VKIIACTETPEI

-153 YAAGSVMDCDQAP
+153 YAAGSVIDCDQAP

-185 FDLAVDSQRLRS
+185 FDLAVDSPRLRS
-197 EMDYKDTAVLPVA
+197 EMDYKDTALLPVA

-248 EPPEAMKDRISGTIA
+248 EPPEAMKDRISGTIS

-295 SSWITIQRGEKGD
+295 SSWITVQRGEKGD
-308 KGDKGDNFTVN
+308 KGDAGN
-319 ATGLLSERS
+319 GLAFDASGPVSERA
-328 QYDAEEK
+328 QYDAEAK
-335 GFSFLATDDGNL
+335 GFVFFATDEGNF
-347 YIKNSDT
+347 YVKNSAT
-354 SGDWS
+354 SADWS
-359 GPIPFQGPKGDDG
+359 AAIPLRGATG
-372 PAGPAGPANT
+372 PA
-382 LSIGTVAT
+382 V
-390 GEPGTEAAAT
+390 
-400 ITGTAPNQTLNLTIP
+400 
-415 RGSDGTDGADGADGV
+415 
-430 SSYTY
+430 
-435 VAYAS
+435 
-440 DASGAGFSLVPS
+440 
-452 NTLKFRAEI
+452 
-461 HTTTAIEAPDA
+461 
-472 EDFAGAAWVKY
+472 
-483 IGDDGS
+483 
-489 GAVKSVNGQLPDE
+489 
-502 SGNVTIETGSTVDES
+502 
-517 RLLPENPA
+517 
-525 NGDIPCYDA
+525 
-534 TVDRGNNAD
+534 
-543 TKLLLQPAT
+543 
-552 SDNEII
+552 
-558 DQGKGNTVPLV
+558 
-569 LNVGANVTV
+569 
-578 NEAGQIVFTS
+578 
-588 PNSSFQEADVIMLS
+588 
-602 KEQAAQLVTGNNEW
+602 
-616 CVDLVINVGEYVGQQ
+616 
-631 TVMTLGGGGE
+631 
-641 YTGNADYAC
+641 
-650 FIMSTERGTF
+650 
-660 WHWNGTEINMNLL
+660 
-673 PGNTVLVTVEQ
+673 
-684 WIDDTGAWKLSYYA
+684 
-698 NGSHVFTSSGEHRL
+698 
-712 SAAVQPLVFG
+712 
-722 GGYGQSSYFR
+722 
-732 NTVDAIR
+732 
-739 FRTVAPYRG
+739 
-748 QSFTPEARPWL
+748 
-759 PPAGSWQK
+759 
-767 VNLAELAKTIIA
+767 IA

-798 DAAFRQLSFRGRVRN
+798 DAAFRQLSFRGRVRS

-824 DSSVTGNIVLVP
+824 DSGVTGNIVLVP
-836 IVDGSELPGTSFVV
+836 IVNGSELSGTSFVV
-850 AVGAEPA
+850 AVGAAPA

-882 LKDAEGSVTAVVL
+882 LKDSGNTPVTAVVL